1 MVGFSPYTH
10 KAAGLSPNIDWMQT
24 AAKSLLPTFLKA
36 AGLSHSIFVLVVSG
50 VRQLYTLLKHLSF
63 AVHH

>member
-1 MVGFSPYTH
+1 
-10 KAAGLSPNIDWMQT
+10 MQT
-24 AAKSLLPTFLKA
+24 AEKSLLPTFLKA